1 MTFDASQS
9 DLQRDAAKVSRFVS
23 VLEDLFPAAV
33 SVIGAVEIGSFA
45 KGEAIPSS
53 DTDTRVYITCTDAI
67 LVNLISEREEPAALQ
82 AHLKISPAREPILL
96 GWHNFNAPMLER
108 LEDEFG
114 EKISFGFVDTA
125 FVEFLFK
132 QLERY
137 PTQDHAMLFQSN
149 VIYDPHG
156 WIADWRARLDGQIF
170 GSQVELYVEQL
181 LNRVRQK
188 LSWYLDNPDNSRGP
202 DQWLLQ
208 AVRCLRE
215 VIAAWSYATTGRFVF
230 RRDGVIQRIE
240 AFGQAHAD
248 FARTLYAWKCDLA
261 VRNEI
266 CRSFERGD
274 DTWQTRF
281 RQFTPRVQDLVEL
294 ILSRIPGAGVG
305 RIRLGVTDTK

>member
-9 DLQRDAAKVSRFVS
+9 DLQRNAEKVSRFIS
-23 VLEDLFPAAV
+23 VLEGLFPATV

-45 KGEAIPSS
+45 KGEAIPTS
-53 DTDTRVYITCTDAI
+53 DTDTRVYITCPEAM
-67 LVNLISEREEPAALQ
+67 LVNLISEFEEPAALQ
-82 AHLKISPAREPILL
+82 AYLKVFPVREPILL
-96 GWHNFNAPMLER
+96 RWHTFNAPMLER
-108 LEDEFG
+108 LKDEFG
-114 EKISFGFVDTA
+114 EKISFGFVDTSFA
-125 FVEFLFK
+125 EFLFEH
-132 QLERY
+132 LERY

-149 VIYDPHG
+149 VIYDPRQ
-156 WIADWRARLDGQIF
+156 WIADWRARLEGRIF
-170 GSQVELYVEQL
+170 GSQVELYVGQAV
-181 LNRVRQK
+181 NRARQK
-188 LSWYLDNPDNSRGP
+188 LPWYLDNPDNRRGP

-215 VIAAWSYATTGRFVF
+215 GIAARSYATTGRFVF
-230 RRDGVIQRIE
+230 RRDEVVQCIE
-240 AFGQAHAD
+240 TFGQTHAD
-248 FARTLYAWKCDLA
+248 LARTLYAWKCDPT

-274 DTWQTRF
+274 ETWQNRF